1 MLAKDLTDETILPAK
16 TSDLATLALAWLDE
30 YKVSHLPIVNGDN
43 YLGLI
48 SENDIYSANSFD
60 EPLGNHNLTLNRP
73 AVFENQH
80 IFEVVK
86 LINELNITLVPVLSN
101 KNNYLGVITLKKII
115 EEINKMSSL
124 ESPGAIL
131 VLEIN
136 INDYSLSEIAQIVES
151 NDTKIISL
159 YITSHNDS
167 TKLEVTIKLNRM
179 DINPLLQTFNRYNY
193 NVTSI
198 IAESDMNDDMQDRFD
213 SLMKFL
219 SI

>member
-86 LINELNITLVPVLSN
+86 LINELNITLIPVLSN

>member
-1 MLAKDLTDETILPAK
+1 LSTK
-16 TSDLATLALAWLDE
+16 
-30 YKVSHLPIVNGDN
+30 N
-43 YLGLI
+43 
-48 SENDIYSANSFD
+48 IY
-60 EPLGNHNLTLNRP
+60 
-73 AVFENQH
+73 
-80 IFEVVK
+80 I
-86 LINELNITLVPVLSN
+86 
-101 KNNYLGVITLKKII
+101 GVITLKKII

-136 INDYSLSEIAQIVES
+136 INDYSLSEISQIVES

-179 DINPLLQTFNRYNY
+179 DINPLLQTFYRYNY

-198 IAESDMNDDMQDRFD
+198 IAESDLNDDMQDRFD

>member
-16 TSDLATLALAWLDE
+16 TSDLATLALTWLDE

-80 IFEVVK
+80 IFEVIK
-86 LINELNITLVPVLSN
+86 LISELNITLVPVLST
-101 KNNYLGVITLKKII
+101 KNIYIGVITLKKII

-136 INDYSLSEIAQIVES
+136 INDYSLSEISQIVES

-179 DINPLLQTFNRYNY
+179 DINPLLQTFYRYNY

-198 IAESDMNDDMQDRFD
+198 IAESDLNDDMQDRFD

>member
-16 TSDLATLALAWLDE
+16 TSDLATLALTWLDE

-80 IFEVVK
+80 IFEVIK
-86 LINELNITLVPVLSN
+86 LISELNITLVPVLST
-101 KNNYLGVITLKKII
+101 KNNYIGVITLKKII

-136 INDYSLSEIAQIVES
+136 INDYSLSEISQIVES

-179 DINPLLQTFNRYNY
+179 DINPLLQTFYRYNY

-198 IAESDMNDDMQDRFD
+198 IAESDLNDDMQDRFD